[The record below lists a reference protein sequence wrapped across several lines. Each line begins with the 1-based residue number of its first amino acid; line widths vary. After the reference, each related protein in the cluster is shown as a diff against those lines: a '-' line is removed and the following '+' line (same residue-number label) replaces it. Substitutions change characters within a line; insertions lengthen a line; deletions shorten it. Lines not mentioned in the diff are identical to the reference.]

1 MRFAISPIPILAMA
15 PDIVT
20 GPLLD
25 VRGLTVAVPTRRGP
39 CEAVS
44 NVDFSI
50 NEGEVVGLV
59 GESGSGKSVSMQAV
73 MGLLPRSFQ
82 VTGSIRFDGEEICGA
97 SERRMRA
104 LRGGRIAMV
113 FQDAMTALNPV
124 QTIGAQ
130 IVEMIQLHNSGLR
143 AGELRDRAIS
153 LLTVVAIPD
162 PERRF
167 SQYPHEFSG
176 GMRQRVVI
184 AIAIANDPALL
195 IADEPTTAL
204 DVTIQAQIMEI
215 FARLRS
221 ERGIAII
228 LITHDL
234 GLVAGMADRV
244 HVLYAGHVVESGPI
258 ESIFREPHH
267 PYTASLL
274 AAVPSIDDVSE
285 RLKPIPGTLPSLA
298 DRPSGC
304 AFAPRCAIAL
314 PLCAMREPDVARF
327 GASNVAC
334 HRAGD
339 QPLLS
344 RIAAPT

>member
-1 MRFAISPIPILAMA
+1 MPPES
-15 PDIVT
+15 VN

-25 VRGLTVAVPTRRGP
+25 VRGLTVVVPTRRGP
-39 CEAVS
+39 REAVS

-50 NEGEVVGLV
+50 NRGEVIGVV
-59 GESGSGKSVSMQAV
+59 GESGSGKSLSMQAV
-73 MGLLPRSFQ
+73 MGLLPRNFQ
-82 VTGSIRFDGEEICGA
+82 VTGSIRFNGEEICGS

-130 IVEMIQLHNSGLR
+130 IVEMIQLHNAGLS
-143 AGELRDRAIS
+143 AGELRDRALS
-153 LLTVVAIPD
+153 LLKAVAIPD

-167 SQYPHEFSG
+167 AQYPHEFSG

-184 AIAIANDPALL
+184 AIAIANDPDLL

-215 FARLRS
+215 FSRLRS

-244 HVLYAGHVVESGPI
+244 HVLYAGRVVESGPI

-274 AAVPSIDDVSE
+274 AAVPSIDHVSE
-285 RLKPIPGTLPSLA
+285 RLKAIPGTPPSLA
-298 DRPSGC
+298 DRASGC
-304 AFAPRCAIAL
+304 GFAPRCALAL
-314 PLCAMREPDVARF
+314 PLCATLEPPVSRF

-334 HRAGD
+334 HRAED
-339 QPLLS
+339 QASLS
-344 RIAAPT
+344 RMGAPT